1 MKGERTVAVDIPA
14 GVSDQNYLTMRGV
27 GATGPRGGPA
37 GDLQVMIEIV
47 DDERFQRQG
56 DDLLLDLPISFS
68 QAALGTVATIP
79 TPYGDEALDVPAG
92 SQSGTVLRLRGKG
105 IPRLGGAGVGD
116 LNVRLHVW
124 TPDELSDEQRQ
135 LFVELA
141 KHEGEGPGR
150 KGGFWSKLKEAL
162 GA

>member
-1 MKGERTVAVDIPA
+1 M
-14 GVSDQNYLTMRGV
+14 
-27 GATGPRGGPA
+27 
-37 GDLQVMIEIV
+37 
-47 DDERFQRQG
+47 
-56 DDLLLDLPISFS
+56 
-68 QAALGTVATIP
+68 
-79 TPYGDEALDVPAG
+79 
-92 SQSGTVLRLRGKG
+92 RGKG

-150 KGGFWSKLKEAL
+150 RGGFWSKLKEAL